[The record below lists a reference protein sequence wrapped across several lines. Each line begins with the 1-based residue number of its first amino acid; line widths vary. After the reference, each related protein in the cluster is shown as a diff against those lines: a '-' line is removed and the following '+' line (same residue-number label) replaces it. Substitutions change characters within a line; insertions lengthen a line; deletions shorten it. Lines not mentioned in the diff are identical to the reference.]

1 MERKNKLKNTN
12 ILNGAPSAPACLRKS
27 SLTLNLDS
35 HEIQE
40 IAKIPRHAGRW
51 RRMLFE
57 KRRYDEDEDE
67 DKDEGDDDEGW

>member
-1 MERKNKLKNTN
+1 
-12 ILNGAPSAPACLRKS
+12 LRKS